1 MSANELIAIELKLK
15 GYEGV
20 MSDFRSLDQMLNGFR
35 GKKNKIQ
42 IEAELGKSKQ
52 EVVALDSE
60 VKKLKNELKNTQR
73 YIKGTKLPTEEWT
86 KLNNKLQETQ
96 QKLTETRTKV
106 RELQIALRQ
115 FSQLS
120 FGQMFSKI
128 SSHIAHMGSAMQS
141 AGNALTNLTN
151 PFANFTKGMVMGA
164 GYKAL
169 NKFTEGLNNGFN
181 RYDTMKKYPKIMAA
195 FGYSNEQSQ
204 KSIEA
209 LDKSVR
215 GLPTGLDEMV
225 DLAQRFIATTGD
237 MEKGTKLA
245 IATNNAFL
253 ASMSTDTQRYQGMM
267 QLQDVLGGKN
277 MTAKEWNSLVSSM
290 TPAIVKMGESL
301 GYTSKN
307 MGEWIQKVRDGDV
320 SNKDF
325 IDTLIKIGNEG
336 GVLEAMAQESKNTWQ
351 AFFANV
357 GNAASRMTAGIITS
371 LDEIV
376 KAFNLVDENG
386 LAIESVN
393 QLLAGKLIP
402 AIDGMTASV
411 KDWIKAHPDEIIGFF
426 KSLKGIDLN
435 GLVRG
440 FGEAL
445 LGVADLIQK
454 IAGFLNGKDLSW
466 IGKGLLYGN
475 VLGRFLTIGGGLLKG
490 SRHPIGGVVAGV
502 WKAVQQ
508 IKGIKKYGLMGWIGK
523 MMTVG
528 EEASAGQQ
536 AIETATKTAPKMGKF
551 MTGLSKVFKGW
562 STIATMVGGTA
573 VVGFVSFKAFKSMLS
588 DLKAMTDIAKSID
601 WKAGAGVLGG
611 MTTFFGAFIGLSELV
626 GKMKG
631 KLKLLEG
638 GAILGGLSLIF
649 AGSFWADMKLIKGGF
664 KAIKEATDY
673 LGEAIGNLKEL
684 TKIDDV
690 PQIKKNVQQ
699 AVAVFNAVTDLLQ
712 ISRNNPVTGEEG
724 ANGLKGL
731 DKKSANTIKNVA
743 ESIKSM
749 KEAVDTL
756 NGLSATKMQ
765 LGGLSAV
772 MSGMRNAFTQLGN
785 LLVDMPSVFKDSTA
799 SSWANTMNGT
809 MTNLKSVFDSLVGK
823 NGILTMM
830 PKLVKEMSELT
841 KGNVFTDLKPRM
853 EQLGQALT
861 SVYTALQGIGA
872 GEYFASNIDNF
883 RTGLKSLKFAIKHL
897 QEIGGMEV
905 DSSMVGKI
913 QNIISNIKAAF
924 DQAKIAELA
933 DAINT
938 FKTSI
943 EDALNAIKEV
953 GAEPIEVD
961 ATVKL
966 SSGFSKSVS
975 NVIKKIKEAKE
986 KIKNNSKKGISIT
999 IPVSVHFSV
1008 STNLGSALSKIKNGL
1023 SALADAG
1030 RGQHPITPHVSST
1043 GGYHTRQ
1050 GLLYRSGGGSI
1061 FKPRGTDKIPAMLT
1075 EGEYVQKKQAVDFFG
1090 VDFMRKINNLDVR
1103 GAMDALLTKAGT
1115 SVGVGR
1121 QSIVNNTV
1129 NNNQRITQ
1137 NINTNNPN
1145 FAGARMGRFVGA
1157 L

>member
-1 MSANELIAIELKLK
+1 MSANELIAIELQLK

-20 MSDFRSLDQMLNGFR
+20 MSDFRTLDQMLNSFR

-42 IEAELGKSKQ
+42 IESDLAQTKKEVIALEGELNRLNSIKLRLDENGKS
-52 EVVALDSE
+52 SE
-60 VKKLKNELKNTQR
+60 GLNNRIKETRERLRDARQAVKEFQYALKNLASMSF
-73 YIKGTKLPTEEWT
+73 
-86 KLNNKLQETQ
+86 Q
-96 QKLTETRTKV
+96 QV
-106 RELQIALRQ
+106 
-115 FSQLS
+115 FN
-120 FGQMFSKI
+120 KI
-128 SSHIAHMGSAMQS
+128 SSSVAHLGSAMQS
-141 AGNALTNLTN
+141 AGNALTRMTT

-267 QLQDVLGGKN
+267 QLQDVLGGKD

-301 GYTSKN
+301 GYTNKN
-307 MGEWIQKVRDGDV
+307 MDEWIQKVRDGDV

-376 KAFNLVDENG
+376 KTFNLVDENG

-411 KDWIKAHPDEIIGFF
+411 KDWIKAHPDEIIDFF
-426 KSLKGIDLN
+426 KSLKGVDFK
-435 GLVRG
+435 GLVSG

-445 LGVADLIQK
+445 LGIADLVEK
-454 IAGFLNGKDLSW
+454 LAGFFSGKDLSW
-466 IGKGLLYGN
+466 VGKGMLYGN
-475 VLGRFLTIGGGLLKG
+475 ILGNFLTISGGLLKG
-490 SRHPIGGVVAGV
+490 SRGIIGGIGASGY
-502 WKAVQQ
+502 KLFKG
-508 IKGIKKYGLMGWIGK
+508 IKGIKNEGFFAWLGK
-523 MMTVG
+523 QFVG
-528 EEASAGQQ
+528 ENPKATETVVGEAA
-536 AIETATKTAPKMGKF
+536 KTAPKMGKF
-551 MTGLSKVFKGW
+551 MKGLSSIFKGW

-588 DLKAMTDIAKSID
+588 DLKEMTDIASDID
-601 WKAGAGVLGG
+601 WGAGAKVLGG
-611 MTTFFGAFIGLSELV
+611 MTTFFGAFIGISELI
-626 GKMKG
+626 GRMKG

-673 LGEAIGNLKEL
+673 LGEAIDNLKAL

-690 PQIKKNVQQ
+690 PQIKKNIQQ

-724 ANGLKGL
+724 TNGLKGL

-772 MSGMRNAFTQLGN
+772 MAGMRNAFTQLGN

-853 EQLGQALT
+853 EQLGQVLT
-861 SVYTALQGIGA
+861 DVYSSLQGIGA
-872 GEYFASNIDNF
+872 GEYFASNIDSF
-883 RTGLKSLKFAIKHL
+883 RNGLKSLKFAIKHL
-897 QEIGGMEV
+897 QEISGMEV

-913 QNIISNIKAAF
+913 QNIITNIKAAF
-924 DQAKIAELA
+924 DQGKIAELTNT
-933 DAINT
+933 INT

-943 EDALNAIKEV
+943 EDALKTFEELNGDIEIDVKVKLNKGFDKSVKSASKKIR
-953 GAEPIEVD
+953 GAKGQIQAALDSIPSTFTKRITAHIIASAVVD
-961 ATVKL
+961 GIGTVK
-966 SSGFSKSVS
+966 KVAQDAY
-975 NVIKKIKEAKE
+975 NAAK
-986 KIKNNSKKGISIT
+986 NSY
-999 IPVSVHFSV
+999 P
-1008 STNLGSALSKIKNGL
+1008 
-1023 SALADAG
+1023 
-1030 RGQHPITPHVSST
+1030 ST
-1043 GGYHTRQ
+1043 GGKISRQ
-1050 GLLYRSGGGSI
+1050 GILYRSGGGSI

-1115 SVGVGR
+1115 SIGVGR

>member
-1 MSANELIAIELKLK
+1 MAANELIAIELQLK
-15 GYEGV
+15 GYDGV

-35 GKKNKIQ
+35 GKKNKIE

-73 YIKGTKLPTEEWT
+73 YIKGTKIPTEEWT

-106 RELQIALRQ
+106 RELQIALKQ

-151 PFANFTKGMVMGA
+151 PFANFTKGMVLGA
-164 GYKAL
+164 GYRAL
-169 NKFTEGLNNGFN
+169 TKFTDGLNSGFN

-195 FGYSNEQSQ
+195 FGYSAEESQ
-204 KSIEA
+204 KSIDA

-225 DLAQRFIATTGD
+225 DLAQRFTATTGD
-237 MEKGTKLA
+237 IDKGTKLA

-267 QLQDVLGGKN
+267 QLQDVLGGKD

-307 MGEWIQKVRDGDV
+307 MDEWIQKVRDGKV

-357 GNAASRMTAGIITS
+357 GNAASRMTAGIIQS
-371 LDEIV
+371 LDEISQMMV
-376 KAFNLVDENG
+376 GKD
-386 LAIESVN
+386 VN
-393 QLLAGKLIP
+393 QFLAENVIGG
-402 AIDGMTASV
+402 IDNMTASI
-411 KDWIKAHPDEIIGFF
+411 KKWIKSHPDEIIDFF
-426 KSLKGIDLN
+426 KSLKQIDFK
-435 GLVRG
+435 GLIRG

-445 LGVADLIQK
+445 IGVASLIQRMSN
-454 IAGFLNGKDLSW
+454 FLGGKDLSW
-466 IGKGLLYGN
+466 VGKALLYGN

-508 IKGIKKYGLMGWIGK
+508 VKGIKKYGMMGWIGK

-528 EEASAGQQ
+528 ESASAGQQ
-536 AIETATKTAPKMGKF
+536 AIDTATKTAPKMGKF
-551 MTGLSKVFKGW
+551 MTGLSSVFKGW
-562 STIATMVGGTA
+562 ATIATMVGGTA
-573 VVGFVSFKAFKSMLS
+573 AVGFISFKAFKSMLS
-588 DLKAMTDIAKSID
+588 DLKEMTDIASDID
-601 WKAGAGVLGG
+601 WGVGAKVLGG
-611 MTTFFGAFIGLSELV
+611 MTTFFGAFIGISELI

-649 AGSFWADMKLIKGGF
+649 AGSFWADMKLIKSGF
-664 KAIKEATDY
+664 KSIKETVDY
-673 LGEAIGNLKEL
+673 LAQTIDTLNELGSVENVGSVKLK
-684 TKIDDV
+684 
-690 PQIKKNVQQ
+690 IK
-699 AVAVFNAVTDLLQ
+699 NAVTLFNQITELLQ
-712 ISRNNPVTGEEG
+712 IERNNPVTGEG
-724 ANGLKGL
+724 TSGLKAL
-731 DKKSANTIKNVA
+731 DSKSAKTIKNVA

-756 NGLSATKMQ
+756 NELSATKMQ

-772 MSGMRNAFTQLGN
+772 MAGMRNAFTQLSN
-785 LLVDMPSVFKDSTA
+785 LLIDMPSVFKDSTA
-799 SSWANTMNGT
+799 STWATTMSGT
-809 MTNLKSVFDSLVGK
+809 MTNLKTVFDSLVGK

-853 EQLGQALT
+853 EQLGRVLT
-861 SVYTALQGIGA
+861 DVYTALQGIGA
-872 GEYFASNIDNF
+872 GDYFVTNIDNF
-883 RTGLKSLKFAIKHL
+883 RNGLKSLKFAIKHL
-897 QEIGGMEV
+897 QEISGMEV

-924 DQAKIAELA
+924 DQDKIAELT
-933 DAINT
+933 DTIST
-938 FKTSI
+938 FKKSI
-943 EDALNAIKEV
+943 EDALKTFEELN
-953 GAEPIEVD
+953 GDIEINVK
-961 ATVKL
+961 VKL
-966 SSGFSKSVS
+966 NKGFDSSVKKAA
-975 NVIKKIKEAKE
+975 KKIRGAKGQIQAALDSVPSSFTKRITAHIIASAVVSGIGKVR
-986 KIKNNSKKGISIT
+986 KIAEDAYNAAKN
-999 IPVSVHFSV
+999 
-1008 STNLGSALSKIKNGL
+1008 
-1023 SALADAG
+1023 
-1030 RGQHPITPHVSST
+1030 SST
-1043 GGYHTRQ
+1043 GGRISNQ
-1050 GLLYRSGGGSI
+1050 GVLYRKKGGSI
-1061 FKPRGTDKIPAMLT
+1061 FKPRGTDKVPAMLT

-1090 VDFMRKINNLDVR
+1090 VDFMRKVNNLDVR
-1103 GAMDALLTKAGT
+1103 GAMNALLTKAGT